1 MGFPFNENLLFE
13 ILRKEKQK
21 KLKIFNFNYRIIWN
35 VSNKKEKFKK
45 KFLEILNSNIK
56 YKFMIEFIRF
66 KRKKKKANLNNY
78 LYRLMKIYRLN
89 I

>member
-1 MGFPFNENLLFE
+1 
-13 ILRKEKQK
+13 
-21 KLKIFNFNYRIIWN
+21 
-35 VSNKKEKFKK
+35 
-45 KFLEILNSNIK
+45 
-56 YKFMIEFIRF
+56 MIEFIRF